1 MVDHIA
7 NPLPDRRSNSLL
19 EFFVHNHKAVNLLL
33 LLLLVLGS
41 LAIFNSTVER
51 NQNYDPRA
59 IQVSVPFD
67 GATPHEIVE
76 DINLRIEESLVGI
89 SGIDRI
95 TTDAFEGLAEVYIE
109 LEQFQDAVDTL
120 DAVRTAVE
128 SIENFPP
135 LGADEPE
142 IIRSEVVRNVATLAL
157 SSESATEDELR
168 KAAENL
174 RDQLLLLP
182 DISIVDLVGSREREV
197 HIGLSEFQLRRYGLT
212 IVDIVRI
219 LREFS
224 LNLSGGELSTG
235 SGDIVVSVLDKSV
248 TGSDFEAI
256 PIVTRPDGSIVSL
269 NDIAT
274 IRDGFV
280 EDPLLNLVNDVPAVF
295 VTVRNPQ
302 GVDPSKVATYIESFL
317 ESYEVAPG
325 LNLDLWIDDTFTQQK
340 QITGLANTGMI
351 GALFVFVLLLLLFD
365 LRVGFW
371 IAFGVPTVIISSFI
385 GLYVLGISIN
395 MMSVMGI
402 ALIIG
407 IVVDD
412 AVIVGENIQRYKEEG
427 VPATEA
433 VLRGTREMI
442 GPVVVGALT
451 TAFAFA
457 ALLPL
462 DGALG
467 QIFASLGVVVIVI
480 LLMSLVDTFYIL
492 PAHLDGDQTWSLWPL
507 KGIQQKTSRAIN
519 HVLQTRMLPAVRW
532 CVQRPITTT
541 LGGSLVFVGAV
552 ALVVVDLVRIN
563 TFQNRLDEH
572 KIQVDLIMV
581 VGTPFQTTAKAV
593 DQIVAAAHQANR
605 ETGGTAVGGVNVMV
619 GQLKTVEQLM
629 GATDRDPAS
638 HLASVQLRLNTL
650 PTRKVTVLE
659 FKHAWIRN
667 IGDIPGA
674 DKVSFPTGSQQIAPS
689 TSFIMRHPDEAQVT
703 MAATELKELLVA
715 HPWFYEVQD
724 TLELGDLRY
733 EISLT
738 EKGLASG
745 LTAGSLAAQLKS
757 SFFGAEVQ
765 RIVRNQEELQ
775 VMVRYPLQQRSRL
788 FDILDE
794 RIRLPNGERA
804 SFSDVARITQNQDFA
819 QLQRVDSLPSVTI
832 TAFYETEATSSR
844 AVGDLV
850 FDDWFTKLTQKYPG
864 LSLLPDG
871 TSYDQLKM
879 VRMLAISFPLAL
891 LGMFVLVAIQL
902 RSFIQPFYVLVGIPV
917 ALAGSIFMHLILGY
931 DFSLVSIFGF
941 VAATGVVV
949 NDSLVLL
956 DRYNKILLESP
967 TMNVVSAIIDAARTR
982 IRPIVLTTATTVV
995 GVAPILYSKAESL
1008 DFLIQ
1013 ILVSMMGGLVAG
1025 TFGTLLVLPAL
1036 VVLVEKIKGVVIT
1049 RIWSVAT
1056 S

>member
-1 MVDHIA
+1 M
-7 NPLPDRRSNSLL
+7 
-19 EFFVHNHKAVNLLL
+19 
-33 LLLLVLGS
+33 LLLLVLGTI
-41 LAIFNSTVER
+41 AIFNSTVER

-67 GATPHEIVE
+67 GATPREIVE

-95 TTDAFEGLAEVYIE
+95 TTNAFEGLADVYIE

-135 LGADEPE
+135 RGADEPE

-157 SSESATEDELR
+157 TSSSANEDDLR
-168 KAAENL
+168 KAAEKL
-174 RDQLLLLP
+174 REQLLLLP
-182 DISIVDLVGSREREV
+182 NISVVDLVGSREREI

-212 IVDIVRI
+212 ITDIVGI
-219 LREFS
+219 LRQFS
-224 LNLSGGELSTG
+224 VNLSGGELRTG
-235 SGDIVVSVLDKSV
+235 TGDIVVGALDKSV
-248 TGSDFEAI
+248 SGSDFKDI

-269 NDIAT
+269 DDLAT

-280 EDPLLNLVNDVPAVF
+280 EDPLVNLVNDVPAVF

-302 GVDPSKVATYIESFL
+302 GIDPSKVATQVESFL
-317 ESYEVAPG
+317 ESYEVSPG
-325 LNLDLWIDDTFTQQK
+325 LELDLWIDDTFTQQK

-351 GALFVFVLLLLLFD
+351 GALLVFVLLLLLFD

-371 IAFGVPTVIISSFI
+371 IALGVPTVIIGSFV
-385 GLYVLGISIN
+385 GLYALGISIN
-395 MMSVMGI
+395 MMTVMGI

-412 AVIVGENIQRYKEEG
+412 AVIVGENIQRYREEG
-427 VPATEA
+427 LPSTQA
-433 VLRGTREMI
+433 VVRGAREMI

-451 TAFAFA
+451 SAFAFA
-457 ALLPL
+457 SLLPL
-462 DGALG
+462 DGAIG

-492 PAHLDGDQTWSLWPL
+492 PAHLDSDRSWSLWPL
-507 KGIQQKTSRAIN
+507 KGIQQKTSQAIN
-519 HVLQTRMLPAVRW
+519 HALQSRMLPVVRW
-532 CVQRPITTT
+532 CANHASTTT
-541 LGGSLVFVGAV
+541 VGGIVLVV
-552 ALVVVDLVRIN
+552 AAFGLVVVDLVRIN

-572 KIQVDLIMV
+572 KIQVDLMMV
-581 VGTPFQTTAKAV
+581 VGTPFQATANAV
-593 DQIVAAAHQANR
+593 DHIVAAAHEANR

-629 GATDRDPAS
+629 GATDREPAS
-638 HLASVQLRLNTL
+638 HLASIQLRLNTL

-659 FKHAWIRN
+659 FKHAWIRH
-667 IGDIPGA
+667 IGNIPGA
-674 DKVSFPTGSQQIAPS
+674 ERVSFPTGSQQIAPS
-689 TSFIMRHPDEAQVT
+689 SSFILRHADELSVT
-703 MAATELKELLVA
+703 LAATEMKELLLD

-724 TLELGDLRY
+724 TLELGALRY

-738 EKGLASG
+738 QQGRSAG
-745 LTAGSLAAQLKS
+745 LTAADLAAQLKN

-765 RIVRNQEELQ
+765 RIARNQEELQ
-775 VMVRYPLQQRSRL
+775 VMVRYPLQQRARL
-788 FDILDE
+788 IDILDE
-794 RIRLPNGERA
+794 RIRLPNEQRV
-804 SFSDVARITQNQDFA
+804 SFSDVATVTQHQDFA
-819 QLQRVDSLPSVTI
+819 QLQRVDSLPSATI
-832 TAFYETEATSSR
+832 TAFYETEVTSSR
-844 AVGDLV
+844 AVGSMVLGE
-850 FDDWFTKLTQKYPG
+850 WFSMLAEKYPG
-864 LSLLPDG
+864 LSVLPDG
-871 TSYDQLKM
+871 SSYDQLKM

-891 LGMFVLVAIQL
+891 LGIYVLVAIQL
-902 RSFIQPFYVLVGIPV
+902 RSFVQPFYVLIGIPI
-917 ALAGSIFMHLILGY
+917 ALAGSIFMHLIIGY

-941 VAATGVVV
+941 VAASGVVI

-956 DRYNKILLESP
+956 DRYNKL
-967 TMNVVSAIIDAARTR
+967 SAEHQKMSSVDVIIDAARTR
-982 IRPIVLTTATTVV
+982 IRPIVLTTVTTVV

-1013 ILVSMMGGLVAG
+1013 ILVSMMGGLILG

-1036 VVLVEKIKGVVIT
+1036 VVLIDKVKEVATT
-1049 RIWSVAT
+1049 RFWSVSA
-1056 S
+1056 